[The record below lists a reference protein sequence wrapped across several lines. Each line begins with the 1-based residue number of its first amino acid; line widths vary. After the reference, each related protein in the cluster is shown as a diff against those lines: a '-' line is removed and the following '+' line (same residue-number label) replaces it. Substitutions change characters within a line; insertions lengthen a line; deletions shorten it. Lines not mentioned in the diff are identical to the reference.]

1 MCTYGDTPEVITTQ
15 WTICTRTLSLTYDTM
30 AGVNICCVHI
40 CVHMCT
46 HLCTHVYTSV
56 YTYGDTSE
64 VSTTQ
69 WTLCTRTLSTWYE
82 EHHKYIFF
90 AVLVVSF
97 LF

>member
-1 MCTYGDTPEVITTQ
+1 MY
-15 WTICTRTLSLTYDTM
+15 
-30 AGVNICCVHI
+30 VHI
-40 CVHMCT
+40 WGHTRSHHYPMDYMYTYTLLDIRYNGRCDHMLCT
-46 HLCTHVYTSV
+46 HMCTHVYTSV